1 MRKKQLKGGRVPKVH
16 IHRTNAVRL
25 LCQAANTL
33 ASHFNAAGFCPPHFA
48 FGRCVNCEMDVF
60 ASFRPLGVSC
70 SRPNAPTLAALLPK
84 TAILTSSKLIVG
96 QEAVARRQTQENY
109 SPIFRVILDPLSP
122 SELADA
128 AAVLEKSNDLLQ
140 ALQEQVTSQLKREK
154 DASEARIKAY
164 IDKEHADYT
173 KLEKSA
179 HDVKFTLFHKL
190 AGLRQQAIAT
200 AISDAMGDALNDV
213 LGNDSPVFSPLSASK
228 SPKSGLA
235 QVASQLQHLAAMEAV
250 PAVVVTTEQGPQRFS
265 PAGYNGH
272 RGSPSSVLGA
282 SAREN
287 SDIPTLSTVGV
298 RIPPA
303 SFTASPRFPVV
314 PPSSVAGSF
323 IPPSSV
329 SNASR
334 FSSALS
340 EGLKSVASDSDAP
353 PTTSTDSPKLLNR
366 IVWNKGASSNSGSQH
381 SNLSKSVPASRVN
394 FGGRRDSDSS
404 DALFDMDGFESSSST
419 DRHRRNDTFDEED
432 EEDALEEG
440 ASTGRQLAAPAADG
454 MALYASSVP
463 MGIPAR
469 AAASFVADDDSM
481 AYRSR
486 GLQVPG
492 SPETDRMQDLAASI
506 RELSRL
512 SVNDS
517 TATFGDLPRRKMSTI
532 L

>member
-394 FGGRRDSDSS
+394 FGGRRDSGNVSS
-404 DALFDMDGFESSSST
+404 MSIDIFHDVTVTYCLTLSCQIPRMPYLTWMDLKALHPQT
-419 DRHRRNDTFDEED
+419 DTV
-432 EEDALEEG
+432 
-440 ASTGRQLAAPAADG
+440 G
-454 MALYASSVP
+454 MTV
-463 MGIPAR
+463 
-469 AAASFVADDDSM
+469 
-481 AYRSR
+481 
-486 GLQVPG
+486 GLV
-492 SPETDRMQDLAASI
+492 
-506 RELSRL
+506 
-512 SVNDS
+512 
-517 TATFGDLPRRKMSTI
+517 
-532 L
+532 

>member
-1 MRKKQLKGGRVPKVH
+1 MEEKEKEQQYFCSSSFLFPK
-16 IHRTNAVRL
+16 
-25 LCQAANTL
+25 
-33 ASHFNAAGFCPPHFA
+33 
-48 FGRCVNCEMDVF
+48 
-60 ASFRPLGVSC
+60 
-70 SRPNAPTLAALLPK
+70 
-84 TAILTSSKLIVG
+84 
-96 QEAVARRQTQENY
+96 
-109 SPIFRVILDPLSP
+109 PI
-122 SELADA
+122 A

-492 SPETDRMQDLAASI
+492 SPETDRVSHAQLHFAVVLLVCFHPSLTPRCFPLSDARSGSVHSRVVSAFRQRLDSDIWRSSSAQNVDHSLAKQFAL
-506 RELSRL
+506 RVRL
-512 SVNDS
+512 CG
-517 TATFGDLPRRKMSTI
+517 TQ
-532 L
+532 